1 MLYYHRLLSQN
12 ELESGVIY
20 PKARDAVAR
29 STTVLFL
36 IAVVALAS
44 ISAFV
49 YLNYAR
55 PVCTSGVVNG
65 STTGAV
71 VLADFLSVPGGD
83 SNGSASRDWQISIG
97 DLGSVGVKSVC
108 ATLTTGTG
116 EVTQTAP
123 GVSPDGSTSAG
134 GAIASGVQ
142 PGKSYPVTFTVV
154 YDNGDSQLLRGSVQ
168 AIATATSPGT
178 AQASLLNES
187 LYLPSANGTGVTDAF
202 WTYVVGNTGTV
213 TINSITATPGLE
225 PSGALLPSV
234 LTQIV
239 PGDERSS
246 GGGLYLGTF
255 NIKAGESYSFA
266 FLVAYANGQTGNIST
281 SVTAEAV

>member
-1 MLYYHRLLSQN
+1 
-12 ELESGVIY
+12 VIH
-20 PKARDAVAR
+20 PKASDAVAR
-29 STTVLFL
+29 STTVLVL
-36 IAVVALAS
+36 IAVVAVAS

-55 PVCTSGVVNG
+55 PGCNSGSGNG

-71 VLADFLSVPGGD
+71 VLADYLSVSSGG
-83 SNGSASRDWQISIG
+83 SYGSGGRDWQISIG
-97 DLGSVGVKSVC
+97 DLGGVGVKSVC
-108 ATLTTGTG
+108 ATLTTGAG
-116 EVTQTAP
+116 MVTQTAP

-142 PGKSYPVTFTVV
+142 PGKAYPVSITVV

-178 AQASLLNES
+178 AQASILNES
-187 LYLPSANGTGVTDAF
+187 LYLPSENGTGVTDAF
-202 WTYVVGNTGTV
+202 WTFVVGNTGTV

-225 PSGALLPSV
+225 PSGALLPSI
-234 LTQIV
+234 LTNIV
-239 PGDERSS
+239 PGDERSAGS
-246 GGGLYLGTF
+246 GLYLGTF
-255 NIKAGESYSFA
+255 NIQAGESYSFT
-266 FLVAYANGQTGNIST
+266 FLVAYANGQTANIST